1 MFVGHSCRCCF
12 YSSSAINKMKCSVI
26 SCKSKVK
33 FKFPSNKAM
42 KKKWLK
48 AIGRSTFVPH
58 TRDGLCNAHSNPSDI
73 ITKSYTWTIKTTTT
87 TVSDERWL

>member
-1 MFVGHSCRCCF
+1 M
-12 YSSSAINKMKCSVI
+12 

-33 FKFPSNKAM
+33 FKFPSNEAM

-58 TRDGLCNAHSNPSDI
+58 TRDGFNPSDI
-73 ITKSYTWTIKTTTT
+73 ITESYT
-87 TVSDERWL
+87 

>member
-1 MFVGHSCRCCF
+1 
-12 YSSSAINKMKCSVI
+12 MKCSVM

-33 FKFPSNKAM
+33 FKFPSNEAM

-58 TRDGLCNAHSNPSDI
+58 TRDGLCNAHFNPSDI
-73 ITKSYTWTIKTTTT
+73 MTESYT
-87 TVSDERWL
+87 